1 MSAPTRPLDPT
12 SFRSALGRFASGVTV
27 VTYRGPDGPRG
38 LTVNAFCSVSLDP
51 PLILVSIARWSR
63 SHDLVV
69 DQPFTVNVLKPEQEA
84 LAKHFAGIVNQVQ
97 IPWYEGQASP
107 RLYGA
112 LVQFECSPW
121 RTYDGGDH
129 SILVGQV
136 IDLQVSE
143 GDALG
148 FFSSRFI
155 PIARPIPSQPT
166 LPFDPF
172 ELPYDA

>member
-1 MSAPTRPLDPT
+1 MTSAVRPLDPN
-12 SFRSALGRFASGVTV
+12 SFRAALGRFASGVTV
-27 VTYRGPDGPRG
+27 VTYRGPGGPRG

-51 PLILVSIARWSR
+51 PLILVSIARWAR
-63 SHDLVV
+63 SHDMLLN
-69 DQPFTVNVLKPEQEA
+69 QPFTVNVLKPQQEA
-84 LAKHFAGIVNQVQ
+84 LAKHFAGMDNHAQ
-97 IPWYEGQASP
+97 IPWYDGQLSP

-112 LVQFECSPW
+112 LVHLECSPW

-148 FFSSRFI
+148 FFCSRFV